1 MAVRAEETIS
11 TACDLSAA
19 LLSQTDISTPFLLEG
34 QITCLIPHGER
45 YLYMTVS
52 DATGCAFLTGECAP
66 QKLSFSRGDRIRV
79 RGSLQNN
86 EAHFA
91 AIEVCEKSAPE
102 APRPVTARDI
112 AEGKADWQFVRIAG
126 TIRDIC
132 NSETD
137 RRWTFLVLTTG
148 DETLYVGVP
157 RDDYQELLGAS
168 VSIDGFPNPRDRS
181 PRVYFGRTFHC
192 AGKTDIRILNPDQTD
207 PFAVPS
213 IQALRHLDPPRIAQ
227 LGRHQLQG
235 RVLCRWK
242 GDHVLVRTPDREVV
256 RLLVDGVVP
265 EVGTDLVA
273 SGFPETDFFH
283 LTLSHALWRRTD
295 KPLTG
300 IPDETSRDID
310 EFFARLNSEQPFHAG
325 FHGQLLTLK
334 GVVRS
339 LPQPDVRDP
348 QILVDCEGHLIPLS
362 VDCLTSPDDLP
373 PLGAEISVTGTC
385 VLLTEDY
392 RTSNLFPQINGL
404 MIVLNH
410 SEDLT
415 ILRTP
420 SWWTTERLVGLIASL
435 LTLLA
440 LLLIWNRIL
449 NRLVERRGK
458 QLLNEQLGHAA
469 ADLRSNE
476 RMRLAVELHDS
487 LAQNL
492 TGVSMEIEAASR
504 CGTAQVE
511 GMVQHLTI
519 ADKALKSCRNE
530 LRNTL
535 WDLRNQSLEAPD
547 FNEAVH
553 KTLLPH
559 IKHVTLKTG
568 IAIPR
573 AGLSDNTLH
582 DLLCIIRELTLNA
595 IRHGGATIIEI
606 SGSLVDSIIRLSVT
620 DNGCGFDPDDS
631 PGVSEGHF
639 GLEGIRERLREP
651 GGELTFVSHPHGM
664 TAIIT
669 YPL

>member
-1 MAVRAEETIS
+1 M
-11 TACDLSAA
+11 
-19 LLSQTDISTPFLLEG
+19 
-34 QITCLIPHGER
+34 
-45 YLYMTVS
+45 
-52 DATGCAFLTGECAP
+52 
-66 QKLSFSRGDRIRV
+66 
-79 RGSLQNN
+79 
-86 EAHFA
+86 
-91 AIEVCEKSAPE
+91 
-102 APRPVTARDI
+102 
-112 AEGKADWQFVRIAG
+112 
-126 TIRDIC
+126 
-132 NSETD
+132 
-137 RRWTFLVLTTG
+137 
-148 DETLYVGVP
+148 
-157 RDDYQELLGAS
+157 
-168 VSIDGFPNPRDRS
+168 
-181 PRVYFGRTFHC
+181 
-192 AGKTDIRILNPDQTD
+192 
-207 PFAVPS
+207 
-213 IQALRHLDPPRIAQ
+213 
-227 LGRHQLQG
+227 
-235 RVLCRWK
+235 
-242 GDHVLVRTPDREVV
+242 
-256 RLLVDGVVP
+256 
-265 EVGTDLVA
+265 
-273 SGFPETDFFH
+273 
-283 LTLSHALWRRTD
+283 
-295 KPLTG
+295 
-300 IPDETSRDID
+300 
-310 EFFARLNSEQPFHAG
+310 
-325 FHGQLLTLK
+325 
-334 GVVRS
+334 
-339 LPQPDVRDP
+339 
-348 QILVDCEGHLIPLS
+348 
-362 VDCLTSPDDLP
+362 
-373 PLGAEISVTGTC
+373 
-385 VLLTEDY
+385 LLTEDY
-392 RTSNLFPQINGL
+392 RSSNLFPQINGL

-420 SWWTTERLVGLIASL
+420 SWWTTGRLVGLIASL

-440 LLLIWNRIL
+440 FLLIWNRIL

-511 GMVQHLTI
+511 GLMQHLTI

-559 IKHVTLKTG
+559 IKHVTLKTK
-568 IAIPR
+568 IEIPR

-595 IRHGGATIIEI
+595 ILHGGATTIDIT
-606 SGSLVDSIIRLSVT
+606 GTRVDSIIRLSVT

-651 GGELTFVSHPHGM
+651 GGELTFLSHPHGM